1 MLNYW
6 KIFTVNPR
14 SIGPFYT
21 GSVDINGAKTSW
33 TYSVENY
40 LTGGGGGGRAV
51 EANRGPGGR
60 RVQRMRRP
68 VRNDSDDEARGFII
82 FLILLAL

>member
-1 MLNYW
+1 M
-6 KIFTVNPR
+6 
-14 SIGPFYT
+14 
-21 GSVDINGAKTSW
+21 
-33 TYSVENY
+33 
-40 LTGGGGGGRAV
+40 

-82 FLILLAL
+82 LLKTIFHRKKVLSNFCYAERLFRAQLRIASHQTCRWQMAFIFTF